1 MKAEGNPIKELRE
14 RINVSQRELANAL
27 EVHHSYIANLESNLI
42 NLDEE
47 GLDEQSKIKEIFEK
61 LAHWS
66 GEDASSLLE
75 RQKKCTL
82 ESTERIKT
90 LVQGSLAAL
99 AIEWVGGG
107 SEKLIGEEIAF
118 FAQELRQRCDEE
130 LKSPITVLRESAG
143 ITQRNL
149 AIAFDVSQAYIAR
162 VEKGELPI
170 TGPRTGSKV
179 MISIINSIYD
189 DTDDENGDLFMFID
203 EQIADCQK
211 RFIETNKRKSKDSV
225 IAAFDKIAKKK
236 E

>member
-1 MKAEGNPIKELRE
+1 MKGEENPIKVLRE
-14 RINVSQRELANAL
+14 KIHVSQRELANAL
-27 EVHHSYIANLESNLI
+27 EVHHSYIASLESNLI
-42 NLDEE
+42 NINEE

-61 LAHWS
+61 LAQWS
-66 GEDASSLLE
+66 GEDVMSLLE
-75 RQKKCTL
+75 KQKKCTL
-82 ESTERIKT
+82 ESTERIKA

-99 AIEWVGGG
+99 TIEWVGG
-107 SEKLIGEEIAF
+107 SNQKLTGDETEF
-118 FAQELRQRCDEE
+118 FAQELKRRCNLDQ
-130 LKSPITVLRESAG
+130 KSPITVLREAAG

-189 DTDDENGDLFMFID
+189 DTDDEDGELFMYLD
-203 EQIADCQK
+203 EQIEECQIS
-211 RFIETNKRKSKDSV
+211 FIEKNKRKSKDSV
-225 IAAFDKIAKKK
+225 IAAFEKISKKQ